1 MWDVAG
7 LLGLSLYGT
16 ATSSCGL
23 AMISR
28 TCFGLLRGAALL
40 IFFNCAAALLRC
52 YIQWF
57 SNISIHI
64 EEWRQDMEPLEVLE
78 CASPPVDYALT

>member
-7 LLGLSLYGT
+7 LLELSRYGT
-16 ATSSCGL
+16 ATSSCGV
-23 AMISR
+23 AVIS
-28 TCFGLLRGAALL
+28 TCVGLRGAALL

-57 SNISIHI
+57 SNISVHI
-64 EEWRQDMEPLEVLE
+64 EEWRQDVERFKLLKIAQV
-78 CASPPVDYALT
+78 CNAVS